1 MIYHSERNT
10 ERGVQD
16 RVHGITAVSLDVE
29 DHVVAVNGT
38 LK

>member
-1 MIYHSERNT
+1 MIYHCKRDT
-10 ERGVQD
+10 ERGVQN
-16 RVHGITAVSLDVE
+16 RVHGITTVSLDVE